1 MIADLEN
8 QIIVEVKNNYG
19 KETFYPICSK
29 AVLFARLTGCKTLT
43 IDSLK
48 TIKSLGY
55 EVAVQQKQYSI

>member
-1 MIADLEN
+1 MIIE
-8 QIIVEVKNNYG
+8 VEVKNIYG
-19 KETFYPICSK
+19 KETFYPLCNK
-29 AVLFARLTGCKTLT
+29 AILLTRLTGCKTLT

>member
-1 MIADLEN
+1 MVIE
-8 QIIVEVKNNYG
+8 IEVKNIYG
-19 KETFYPICSK
+19 KDTFYPLCNK
-29 AVLFARLTGCKTLT
+29 AVLFARLTGNKTLT